1 MISTRKRGPIYHV
14 DYIVG
19 SNRLRGSLGTKDKNV
34 ASRLKSRIEVSMA
47 EGSKSAGW
55 SDLRRVLPADT
66 YHRFS
71 SHAGLAKHAESTWS
85 GLLSIFWKDCERRK
99 LKKGSVV
106 RYQSTVDRFT
116 EFLSGRKIE
125 SLTVISKELVL
136 EFRDWRE
143 AAIAKN
149 SRSRGGSGLYQ
160 DMSCLRFIM
169 TCAVE
174 NGLIVKNPVQRELRP
189 DIVRGTA
196 PYSGEELGRMRD
208 VCTSEELL
216 VFAIFRHTGMRGS
229 DVADLRWKDVHFVDG
244 EIVRQAIKNGKLL
257 QIPMHPELE
266 EVLVSAHQWQRSDD
280 QVIKIGNKSATREQ
294 LARFMHLIELKAKVT
309 GGHNHRLR
317 ASYATDALMKG
328 LSVFEVAQLLGDESK
343 TVERHYLRF
352 VPAMRSRVKELMED
366 ETRGLEA
373 VCSIG

>member
-1 MISTRKRGPIYHV
+1 MIQTRKRGPVYHI

-19 SNRLRGSLGTKDKNV
+19 SNRLRGSLGTKDRKV
-34 ASRLKSRIEVSMA
+34 ASHLKSRIEVSMA

-55 SDLRRVLPADT
+55 SDLRRVLPAET

-85 GLLSIFWKDCERRK
+85 GLLSIFWKDCDRRK

-116 EFLSGRKIE
+116 EFLSDRKIE
-125 SLTVISKELVL
+125 SLADISKGLVL

-160 DMSCLRFIM
+160 DMSCLRFILS
-169 TCAVE
+169 CAVE
-174 NGLIVKNPVQRELRP
+174 NGLIVKNPVPKEQRPE
-189 DIVRGTA
+189 IVRGTA
-196 PYSGEELGRMRD
+196 PYSGDELKRMRD
-208 VCTSEELL
+208 VCTPEELL

-229 DVADLRWKDVHFVDG
+229 DVADLRWGQVHFLDG
-244 EIVRQAIKNGKLL
+244 EIVRYAIKNGKFL

-266 EVLVSAHQWQRSDD
+266 EALVAAHQGQNPDET
-280 QVIKIGNKSATREQ
+280 VIKINNKSSTREE
-294 LARFMHLIELKAKVT
+294 LNRFVHLIVLKAKVA
-309 GGHNHRLR
+309 GGHNHRFRSTL
-317 ASYATDALMKG
+317 AVDLLLKG
-328 LSVFEVAQLLGDESK
+328 AEVHDVAKVLGDTVA

-352 VPAMRSRVKELMED
+352 VPQMRDRVRGFMHDGMK
-366 ETRGLEA
+366 GLEA
-373 VCSIG
+373 V

>member
-1 MISTRKRGPIYHV
+1 MIQTRKRGQVFYV

-19 SNRLRGSLGTKDKNV
+19 SNRLRGSLGTKDRKV
-34 ASRLKSRIEVSMA
+34 ASHLKSRIEVSMA

-55 SDLRRVLPADT
+55 SDLRRVLPAET

-71 SHAGLAKHAESTWS
+71 SHAGLAKHAESTWP
-85 GLLSIFWKDCERRK
+85 GLLSIFWKDCDRRK

-116 EFLSGRKIE
+116 EFLASSKIE
-125 SLTVISKELVL
+125 SLAGISKELIL

-169 TCAVE
+169 GCAVE
-174 NGLIVKNPVQRELRP
+174 NGLIVKNPVPKEQRPE
-189 DIVRGTA
+189 IVRGTA
-196 PYSGEELGRMRD
+196 PYSGEELKRMRD
-208 VCTSEELL
+208 VCTPEELL

-229 DVADLRWKDVHFVDG
+229 DVADLRWNQVHFLDG
-244 EIVRQAIKNGKLL
+244 EIVRYAIKNGKLL
-257 QIPMHPELE
+257 QIPLNSELLS
-266 EVLVSAHQWQRSDD
+266 VLRATYKD
-280 QVIKIGNKSATREQ
+280 QNPDETVIKIENKSVTREQ
-294 LARFMHLIELKAKVT
+294 LSRFMHLIVQRSEVLN
-309 GGHNHRLR
+309 GHNHRFR
-317 ASYATDALMKG
+317 ASYACDALMKG

-343 TVERHYLRF
+343 TVEKHYLRF

-366 ETRGLEA
+366 ETKGLEA
-373 VCSIG
+373 V

>member
-1 MISTRKRGPIYHV
+1 MIQTRKRGPVYHI

-19 SNRLRGSLGTKDKNV
+19 SNRLRGSLGTKDRKV
-34 ASRLKSRIEVSMA
+34 ASHLKSRIEVSMA

-55 SDLRRVLPADT
+55 SDLRRVLPAET

-85 GLLSIFWKDCERRK
+85 GLVSIFWKDCDRRK

-106 RYQSTVDRFT
+106 RYQTTVDRFT
-116 EFLSGRKIE
+116 EFLSSRKIE
-125 SLTVISKELVL
+125 SLADISKGLVL

-143 AAIAKN
+143 VEIAKN

-160 DMSCLRFIM
+160 DMACLHRILGF
-169 TCAVE
+169 AVE
-174 NGLIVKNPVQRELRP
+174 NGLIALNVGQKEQRPE
-189 DIVRGTA
+189 IVRGTA
-196 PYSGEELGRMRD
+196 PYSGEELKRMRD
-208 VCTSEELL
+208 VCTPEELL

-229 DVADLRWKDVHFVDG
+229 DVADLRWGNVHFPDG
-244 EIVRQAIKNGKLL
+244 EIVRHAIKNGKLL

-266 EVLVSAHQWQRSDD
+266 DVLVAAHQWQKPDD
-280 QVIKIGNKSATREQ
+280 TVIKIDNKLATREQ
-294 LARFMHLIELKAKVT
+294 LSRFMHLIGLRAKIAN
-309 GGHNHRLR
+309 GHNHRFR

-343 TVERHYLRF
+343 TVETHYLRF

-366 ETRGLEA
+366 ETKGLEA
-373 VCSIG
+373 V